1 MQQQVL
7 TDTVRVA
14 VHSSDELTRA
24 GLVSYLRYD
33 RRLSLAETAREADVT
48 VVAAEVANAS
58 TLGLLH
64 RLAED
69 AGAEPG
75 GLNFVVV
82 VGRRWEAD
90 VSAAVDRGVRAVL
103 PRGSFAAT
111 EFAQTLIS
119 VAQGGGSLPAPLQG
133 ALMEQI
139 RVIQREVLAPR
150 GLSASGVSAREVDVL
165 RLLAEG
171 CELADIADRLRF
183 SERTI
188 KYVLYGL
195 MKRLELR
202 NRTHAVSYAIR
213 TGLI

>member
-7 TDTVRVA
+7 AETVRVA
-14 VHSSDELTRA
+14 VHSSDELTRV
-24 GLVSYLRYD
+24 GLVSYLHHD
-33 RRLSLAETAREADVT
+33 RRLSLTETAGDADVM
-48 VVAAEVANAS
+48 VVAADVANAS
-58 TLGLLH
+58 TLGLLR

-69 AGAEPG
+69 TGVEPG
-75 GLNFVVV
+75 TMNFVVV

-90 VSAAVDRGVRAVL
+90 VSAAVDCGVRAVVS
-103 PRGSFAAT
+103 RGSCAAA
-111 EFAQTLIS
+111 EFVQTLIA
-119 VAQGGGSLPAPLQG
+119 VAHGGGSLPAPLQG
-133 ALMEQI
+133 ALMEQV
-139 RVIQREVLAPR
+139 RMIQREVLAPR

-171 CELADIADRLRF
+171 WELADIAEKLCF

-195 MKRLELR
+195 MKRLDLR
-202 NRTHAVSYAIR
+202 NRAHAVSYAIR

>member
-7 TDTVRVA
+7 ADPVRVA
-14 VHSSDELTRA
+14 IHSSDGLTRA
-24 GLVSYLRYD
+24 GLVSYLRHD
-33 RRLSLAETAREADVT
+33 RRLSLVETADEADVT

-58 TLGLLH
+58 TLGLLR

-69 AGAEPG
+69 SGVEPDG
-75 GLNFVVV
+75 MNFVVV

-90 VSAAVDRGVRAVL
+90 VSAAVDRGVRAVVS
-103 PRGSFAAT
+103 RGSFTAA
-111 EFAQTLIS
+111 EFTRTLIA

-133 ALMEQI
+133 ALMEQL
-139 RVIQREVLAPR
+139 RVIQRDVLAPR
-150 GLSASGVSAREVDVL
+150 GLSGNGVNAREVDVL

-171 CELADIADRLRF
+171 WELADIAEKLCF

-202 NRTHAVSYAIR
+202 NRAHAVSYAIR